1 MDWLSIGGSVLGA
14 VGNLW
19 SANNA
24 NDIQMRNLENQMAF
38 NREVMQNRH
47 QWEVQDLRQAGL
59 NPLMS
64 VTSPTGTLSS
74 PSSPAAHKADFANT
88 ALALGQLQIADKQAE
103 AQLIS
108 AKASAK
114 NAETAFKAMENEGIN
129 ISSQVRAREVQNETS
144 WLSVNAMVDN
154 AKSQSDLNKAQ
165 TIKTQLENH
174 WLPKMY
180 QANLNEIQQR
190 IANSIL
196 EVSAKVTLMDR
207 QGRAALTNAD
217 AQAMIART
225 LEENGVSIR
234 ALNYQ
239 QVDSIAQKMGIDL
252 LQSSLDAEKKQLAI
266 DRQKFDNQNF
276 FSNGF
281 EGYFYRGTDY
291 FGKQIS
297 NVLGLTTLMTPF
309 AK

>member
-14 VGNLW
+14 VSNLW

-24 NDIQMRNLENQMAF
+24 NDAQMRNLENQMAF

-64 VTSPTGTLSS
+64 VTSPTGTLSA
-74 PSSPAAHKADFANT
+74 PSAPAAHKADVASS

-103 AQLIS
+103 AQLLS
-108 AKASAK
+108 AKANAK
-114 NAETAFKAMENEGIN
+114 NADTAYKAMENEGLN

-144 WLSVNAMVDN
+144 WLQVNAMVEN

-165 TIKTQLENH
+165 TVKTQLENNY
-174 WLPKMY
+174 LPKMFE
-180 QANLNEIQQR
+180 ANLNEIQQR

-207 QGRAALTNAD
+207 QGRAALTNAA
-217 AQAMIART
+217 AQTMIANT
-225 LEENGVSIR
+225 LEANGVSLRELQSKQIEE
-234 ALNYQ
+234 
-239 QVDSIAQKMGIDL
+239 IGQKMGIDL
-252 LQSSLDAEKKQLAI
+252 LQSTLDAEKKQLGI

>member
-14 VGNLW
+14 VSNLW

-24 NDIQMRNLENQMAF
+24 NDAQMRNIENQMAF

-64 VTSPTGTLSS
+64 VTSPTGTLSA
-74 PSSPAAHKADFANT
+74 PSAPVAHKADIASS

-114 NAETAFKAMENEGIN
+114 NAETAFKAMENESVN

-144 WLSVNAMVDN
+144 WLQVNSMVEN
-154 AKSQSDLNKAQ
+154 AKSQTDLNKAQ
-165 TIKTQLENH
+165 TVKTQLENIY
-174 WLPKMY
+174 LPKMY
-180 QANLNEIQQR
+180 EANLNEIQQR

-207 QGRAALTNAD
+207 QGRAALTNAA
-217 AQAMIART
+217 AQTMIANT
-225 LEENGVSIR
+225 LEANGVSLR
-234 ALNYQ
+234 ELQSA
-239 QVDSIAQKMGIDL
+239 QVEQIGQKMGIDL
-252 LQSSLDAEKKQLAI
+252 LQSSLDAEKKQLGI

>member
-19 SANNA
+19 SSNNA
-24 NDIQMRNLENQMAF
+24 NDSQMRNLENQMAF

-64 VTSPTGTLSS
+64 VTSPTGTLSA
-74 PSSPAAHKADFANT
+74 PSAPAAHKADIGNS

-103 AQLIS
+103 AQLLS
-108 AKASAK
+108 AKANAK
-114 NAETAFKAMENEGIN
+114 NAETAFKAMENEGVN

-144 WLSVNAMVDN
+144 WLQVNAMVDN

-165 TIKTQLENH
+165 TVKIQLENFY
-174 WLPKMY
+174 LPKMY
-180 QANLNEIQQR
+180 EANLSEIQQR

-207 QGRAALTNAD
+207 QGRAALTNAA
-217 AQAMIART
+217 AQTMIANT
-225 LEENGVSIR
+225 LEANGVSLR
-234 ALNYQ
+234 ELQSA
-239 QVDSIAQKMGIDL
+239 QVEQIGQKMGIDL
-252 LQSSLDAEKKQLAI
+252 LQSSLDAEIKQLRI
-266 DRQKFDNQNF
+266 DRQKFDNSNF